1 MSSVGP
7 PGLCIRRRSSLTESR
22 RRAPVEDVVLTL
34 RPPVVPA
41 DAASLCEL
49 ACPKAAP
56 RSGRVLLDVGDLPGG
71 DLRTVDLLARLSVE
85 VRRSGRRVELRGAPA
100 ELRQLLALLG
110 LARIL
115 PSEGPLSRRGA
126 SAARRAG
133 RTSPCRGRT

>member
-1 MSSVGP
+1 M
-7 PGLCIRRRSSLTESR
+7 TESR
-22 RRAPVEDVVLTL
+22 RRTPVEDVVLIL

-85 VRRSGRRVELRGAPA
+85 VRRSGRRVELRDAPA

-110 LARIL
+110 LARVI
-115 PSEGPLSRRGA
+115 PSEGPPLSRRGA
-126 SAARRAG
+126 SAARIAG